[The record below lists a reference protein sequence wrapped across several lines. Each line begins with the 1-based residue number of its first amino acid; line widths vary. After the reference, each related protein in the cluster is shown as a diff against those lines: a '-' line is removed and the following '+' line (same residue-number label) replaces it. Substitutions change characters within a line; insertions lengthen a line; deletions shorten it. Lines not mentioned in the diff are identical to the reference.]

1 MTTDIKDPA
10 WDSLSYDE
18 KNKVLFERQKEML
31 EEFLEK
37 GAISKPQ
44 YEKSMH
50 DLVEKMNVEEYL
62 DIVDESGQPTGAII
76 SRDEAH
82 RNGILHR
89 TAHVWVIRPKTG
101 GYDILLQ
108 KRSEE
113 KESFPGMYDTSSA
126 GHISAGVEPMPS
138 ALRELSEE
146 LGITAASTDLQ
157 YAGTFRIQYEK
168 EFHGRMFRDN
178 EVPTVYVYDKPVEI
192 RSLTLQASEVSE
204 VRWFDL
210 EEVWN
215 EIKIDR
221 HRFCVPTAGL
231 NVLREYLKERGQ

>member
-1 MTTDIKDPA
+1 M
-10 WDSLSYDE
+10 
-18 KNKVLFERQKEML
+18 
-31 EEFLEK
+31 
-37 GAISKPQ
+37 
-44 YEKSMH
+44 
-50 DLVEKMNVEEYL
+50 EYL

-76 SRDEAH
+76 SRNEAH

-89 TAHVWVIRPKTG
+89 TAHVWVIRAKIG

-113 KESFPGMYDTSSA
+113 KESFPGMFDTSSA
-126 GHISAGVEPMPS
+126 GHIPAGVGPMPS

-146 LGITAASTDLQ
+146 LGIKAAPADLK

-178 EVPTVYVYDKPVEI
+178 EVTTVYVYDKPVDI
-192 RSLTLQASEVSE
+192 SSLTLQASEVSE

-215 EIKIDR
+215 EIKTDR